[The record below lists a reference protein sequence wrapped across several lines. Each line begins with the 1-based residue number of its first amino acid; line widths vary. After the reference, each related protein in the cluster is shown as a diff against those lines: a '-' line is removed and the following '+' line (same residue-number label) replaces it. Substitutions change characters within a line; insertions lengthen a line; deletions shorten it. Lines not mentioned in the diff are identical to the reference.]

1 MAIEI
6 TVGQQLELIPDEVI
20 VSIYH
25 INVAYL
31 YYGTVKDAP
40 YPVKNYYKVLL
51 IDPDGQLKDGTHRF
65 SIMCEKIET
74 KKRIEEVIEDEIDI
88 QANTIIFT

>member
-65 SIMCEKIET
+65 SIVCDKIDTT
-74 KKRIEEVIEDEIDI
+74 KQIEEVIEDENIEMVSK
-88 QANTIIFT
+88 IIYT